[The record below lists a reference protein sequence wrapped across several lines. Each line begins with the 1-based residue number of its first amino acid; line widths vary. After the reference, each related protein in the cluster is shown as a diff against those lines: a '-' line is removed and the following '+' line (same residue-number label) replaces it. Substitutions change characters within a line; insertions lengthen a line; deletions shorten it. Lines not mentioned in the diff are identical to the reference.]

1 MDTIDDDQTLSF
13 VESSDEVKEEPKNR
27 TVSLEDR
34 IAQIAKRNA
43 KKAKL
48 RTEEKLSETQAQKG
62 RVEETEETTP
72 ARARMSAI
80 DEVQLNLFKAEHE
93 GDFTSY
99 PIVPSTEHPT
109 FLTRIPIFV
118 PARRSNQRE
127 LLDEDNSISF
137 VTSWGRGKKYGP
149 PLTVYDE
156 DTLMAIGRLRSKR
169 LAGQPSNLPVPV
181 SEIYREKAGDNINVH
196 IVCCMLSDIQAECGT
211 AQGGKN
217 NKLRL
222 SSIRRL
228 AATTIE
234 LDTKTAEKIVGRG
247 INIKLIDVA
256 WQEFTDNAI
265 LYIQFSPIM
274 AKWYEQ
280 EYTYINWT
288 LRQKLHDTGKAIHRF
303 LAGQP
308 KIYEIH
314 TAKIMQTINY
324 MRPNKRFTDD
334 LRTTMKTLK
343 EEGWILEWEISGTG
357 RKTPHK
363 LHIIRA

>member
-1 MDTIDDDQTLSF
+1 MDTIDDDITLSF
-13 VESSDEVKEEPKNR
+13 VDTEKKEKAL
-27 TVSLEDR
+27 SLQDR
-34 IAQIAKRNA
+34 IAEIAKRNA
-43 KKAKL
+43 AKVKSQEEAKT
-48 RTEEKLSETQAQKG
+48 TEIQTQQG
-62 RVEETEETTP
+62 REEEAPEIIP
-72 ARARMSAI
+72 ARASMSAM
-80 DEVQLNLFKAEHE
+80 DEVQLNLFKSEDA
-93 GDFTSY
+93 GQFTSY
-99 PIVPSTEHPT
+99 PITPSTEHPT

-137 VTSWGRGKKYGP
+137 VTSWGKGKKYGP

-156 DTLMAIGRLRSKR
+156 DTLMAIGRLRSKG
-169 LAGQPSNLPVPV
+169 LAGQPANLPVPV

-274 AKWYEQ
+274 AKWYER
-280 EYTYINWT
+280 EYTYINWSI
-288 LRQKLHDTGKAIHRF
+288 RQKLHDTGKAIHRF

-308 KIYEIH
+308 KVYEIH
-314 TAKIMQTINY
+314 TAKIMKTINY

-334 LRTTMKTLK
+334 LRTTMKILQ